1 MENKIDEYPSTR
13 MENKTYQTQTQNN
26 KMSKS
31 IPNNPIASSP
41 HRPRL
46 NVLLHREGMM
56 VGFVPNIITNTAII
70 TYFAAIFACTLIY
83 SGHILNWKWWLFGI
97 VEALGFFCFANI
109 NTKNWAKMRPMSYT
123 KKLFWGAFALR
134 VVWVFISYI
143 LYNNWT
149 GTPFSIDAA
158 DELFYDEVG
167 HYGASLIREGNWNIY
182 TEIINYSNA
191 AFSDMGY
198 PIYLSIVYWIF
209 GDSILMA
216 RIIKAILSA
225 WTAVLVYK
233 LASRNFGEQTGR
245 IAGVFCMLMPNLIYY
260 CSFQLKEVEMVFLAM
275 LFVERADA
283 LLRKGKLT
291 FFPTFALMLIPLF
304 LFMIR
309 TALAAT
315 LVLAFFCTL
324 LLTTGRIVGWGKR
337 ILLIVAAGIF
347 VVVMFLSNTSIGED
361 IVKMWS
367 TGGSQ
372 QEANMEWLT
381 KRENGNQF
389 AKYAGAAVFAPMIF
403 TIPFPTM
410 NEVPG
415 QENQKMI
422 HGGNF
427 VKNIL
432 SYFTIMVL
440 VLLLFSGD
448 WRKYVLPLA
457 VMCGYLV
464 VLVFSN
470 FAQSERFHLP
480 ILPLSL
486 MFAAYGISI
495 MKRYPWIKQYFNYWC
510 VLMFIAAVAWNWFK
524 LAGRGMI

>member
-1 MENKIDEYPSTR
+1 MIQQK
-13 MENKTYQTQTQNN
+13 
-26 KMSKS
+26 
-31 IPNNPIASSP
+31 
-41 HRPRL
+41 
-46 NVLLHREGMM
+46 
-56 VGFVPNIITNTAII
+56 PNISPSLARIEANRVSFMPRKISNMGII
-70 TYFAAIFACTLIY
+70 TYLLAMMACTLAY
-83 SGHILNWKWWLFGI
+83 SRHILDWKWWIFGM
-97 VEALGFFCFANI
+97 VSVLGFFYFANQQTKLWI
-109 NTKNWAKMRPMSYT
+109 NLRPAT
-123 KKLFWGAFALR
+123 FAKKLFWSAFVLR
-134 VVWVFISYI
+134 VVWVLVSYF
-143 LYNNWT
+143 LYNQWT
-149 GTPFSIDAA
+149 GTPFSIDAG
-158 DELFYDEVG
+158 DELYYHELAKYAAGRMRNGDF
-167 HYGASLIREGNWNIY
+167 NIY
-182 TEIINYSNA
+182 NSIMRYSPEN

-198 PIYLSIVYWIF
+198 PIYLSILYWIF
-209 GDSILMA
+209 FDSILIV
-216 RIIKAILSA
+216 RIIKAALSA

-233 LASRNFGEQTGR
+233 LAARNFSEQTGR
-245 IAGVFCMLMPNLIYY
+245 MAGIFCMLMPNLMYY

-275 LFVERADA
+275 LYVERADF

-291 FFPTFALMLIPLF
+291 FLPTAALMLIPLS

-324 LLTTGRIVGWGKR
+324 LLTTGRVVGWGKR
-337 ILLIVAAGIF
+337 VLLIVTASIF
-347 VVVMFLSNTSIGED
+347 VVVMLLSNTGIGQD
-361 IVKMWS
+361 VVDMWQRR
-367 TGGSQ
+367 GSGQ
-372 QEANMEWLT
+372 QDNMEWRAVRDVGQGMT
-381 KRENGNQF
+381 QQF

-432 SYFTIMVL
+432 SYFTIMALV
-440 VLLLFSGD
+440 VLLLSGD

-457 VMCGYLV
+457 VLVGYLV

-480 ILPLSL
+480 ILPLTL

-495 MKRYPWIKQYFNYWC
+495 MKQYPWIKTYFSYWC
-510 VLMFIAAVAWNWFK
+510 VLMFVAAIAWNWFK